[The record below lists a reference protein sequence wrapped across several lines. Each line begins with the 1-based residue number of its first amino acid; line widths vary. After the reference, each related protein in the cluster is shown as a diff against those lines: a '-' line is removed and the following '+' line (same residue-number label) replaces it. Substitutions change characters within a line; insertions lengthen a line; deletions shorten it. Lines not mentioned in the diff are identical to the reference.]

1 MPKNPFLKY
10 VMKDKKED
18 VFHSSTYAKAQ
29 NGGSMGVA
37 STESFAVRVKINNNR
52 KMVGNYGSS
61 RIASGTVNRAPKTAT
76 TTSKITPATPVM
88 PKTPS
93 VSAKK

>member
-29 NGGSMGVA
+29 NGGNMGTA
-37 STESFAVRVKINNNR
+37 SAESFAVRVKINNNR
-52 KMVGNYGSS
+52 KMVGNYSSS
-61 RIASGTVNRAPKTAT
+61 RIASGTVNRVPKAT
-76 TTSKITPATPVM
+76 TPTPKAVSTTPVM

-93 VSAKK
+93 VSTKK